1 MGWVCWSPR
10 FHFFSRTYVRAAAAA
25 SAAAVC
31 ACMLLLVLL
40 LFVCARCCYSFCV
53 RAAAVCLHA
62 TAGLPLL
69 RTGSSSSDFLQVV
82 GDRVVS
88 PPDHVHL
95 FTERII
101 MHPLSF
107 FAPAAYAPPH
117 SSRASLFEN
126 FISSCGQADG
136 IGGGACSEQVFNF
149 RELACAHCMVSHLRP
164 CCY

>member
-1 MGWVCWSPR
+1 
-10 FHFFSRTYVRAAAAA
+10 
-25 SAAAVC
+25 
-31 ACMLLLVLL
+31 
-40 LFVCARCCYSFCV
+40 
-53 RAAAVCLHA
+53 
-62 TAGLPLL
+62 
-69 RTGSSSSDFLQVV
+69 
-82 GDRVVS
+82 
-88 PPDHVHL
+88 
-95 FTERII
+95 

-164 CCY
+164 CCC